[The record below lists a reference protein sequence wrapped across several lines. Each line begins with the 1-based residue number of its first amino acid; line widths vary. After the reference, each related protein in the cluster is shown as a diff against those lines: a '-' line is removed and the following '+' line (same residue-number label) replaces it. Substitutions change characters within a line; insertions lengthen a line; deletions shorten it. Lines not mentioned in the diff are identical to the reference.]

1 MFIETEETPNPN
13 SLKFLPHRP
22 LLKPRQVR
30 SYISESDSCDS
41 PLAESLFTLEDV
53 EGVFIA
59 HDFISVTK
67 TEKSNWV
74 DLRPLILGQLM
85 HFFTTEQPVVLG
97 NDLDDL
103 EAGNTEYETIGFDKK
118 DIKVVDKVKSLIEE
132 RVQPVVAQDGG
143 DIRFTG
149 FRNGIVYLLL
159 RGACAGCPSSTL
171 TLHDGIENMLKYYIP
186 EVKEV
191 KSVADI

>member
-13 SLKFLPHRP
+13 SLKFLPHRT

-30 SYISESDSCDS
+30 SYISDSDSCDS
-41 PLAESLFTLEDV
+41 PLAESLFTLDGI

-59 HDFISVTK
+59 NDFISVTK
-67 TEKSNWV
+67 SELSSWS
-74 DLRPLILGQLM
+74 DLRPLVLGELM
-85 HFFTTEQPVVLG
+85 NFFATEQPVVLG
-97 NDLDDL
+97 EEVDDFDT
-103 EAGNTEYETIGFDKK
+103 GNNEYETIGFEEK
-118 DIKVVDKVKSLIEE
+118 DTELVNQVKSLLEE

-149 FRNGIVYLLL
+149 FRDGIVYLLL

-191 KSVADI
+191 RSAADI